1 MLMRS
6 RPNLVPLP
14 TQRRKQDPKQRKHKT
29 LHLIPI
35 QRLISLLSHLFQ
47 SPPSIPTPSSLF
59 TPFVPIV
66 LASSVLLNSQF
77 NPVYSLSLPS
87 LYLSLIP
94 PSSFSEVNP
103 NAFLTHPFR
112 HIPLTIHQFN
122 HGMRIQTYNLY
133 NIYYVVLQPMVSI

>member
-14 TQRRKQDPKQRKHKT
+14 SQRRKQDPKQRKHKT

-103 NAFLTHPFR
+103 NAFLTHPLR

>member
-103 NAFLTHPFR
+103 NAFLTHPLR
-112 HIPLTIHQFN
+112 HIPLISINFN
-122 HGMRIQTYNLY
+122 HGMYIHTHNLY
-133 NIYYVVLQPMVSI
+133 NIQYIVLYPMVSI